1 MRTSPY
7 GNNPRII
14 SWVLSCFIE
23 KKYFLVERSQIGV
36 LCRLILAFWVVG
48 SLNPGLI

>member
-14 SWVLSCFIE
+14 FSWVLSCFIE
-23 KKYFLVERSQIGV
+23 KKYFHGKVGTYKIGGAP
-36 LCRLILAFWVVG
+36 LA
-48 SLNPGLI
+48 